1 MTYTISNVPDEIDR
15 ALRARAAAE
24 QKSPEQAILD
34 SLARD
39 LGVSTSSNASC
50 ETKRDLSDIA
60 GTGGIDDE
68 MEAVFWEH
76 RRIDPEI
83 WK

>member
-1 MTYTISNVPDEIDR
+1 M
-15 ALRARAAAE
+15 ARG
-24 QKSPEQAILD
+24 
-34 SLARD
+34 
-39 LGVSTSSNASC
+39 LGIPSAPPSEAG
-50 ETKRDLSDIA
+50 KHRDLSDIA
-60 GTGGIDDE
+60 GSGGIDDE